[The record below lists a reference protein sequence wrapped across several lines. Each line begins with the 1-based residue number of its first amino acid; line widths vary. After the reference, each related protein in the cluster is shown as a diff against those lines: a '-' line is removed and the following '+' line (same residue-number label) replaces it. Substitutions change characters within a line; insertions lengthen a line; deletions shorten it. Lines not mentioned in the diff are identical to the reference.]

1 LNFQA
6 EIFMVS
12 IPNVLPM
19 ILAILL
25 CIIVTFILN
34 NFYGLEKSLIFL
46 RNIIFSLD
54 ILIAYVII
62 ILKDKNN
69 MRKG

>member
-1 LNFQA
+1 MNFQA